1 MLRFL
6 AIVTIVAVVS
16 ADSSEEIGT
25 KKKWHHGGYKPYYG
39 GYNGYKPYYGGYN
52 GYNSYQYP
60 SAYYGGNNQQPLLNL
75 LGPLLAGGLGGLA
88 GNAIAGAGQQA
99 AVPQTGITTGV
110 IGPNGQIIPSTGTT
124 GTTGTTGSLP
134 IRQE

>member
-1 MLRFL
+1 MGVWQVQEEGKMLRFL

-16 ADSSEEIGT
+16 ADSSEEIGS

-39 GYNGYKPYYGGYN
+39 GYNGY
-52 GYNSYQYP
+52 NSYQYP
-60 SAYYGGNNQQPLLNL
+60 CAYYGGNNQQPLLNL

-110 IGPNGQIIPSTGTT
+110 IGPNGQIIPST
-124 GTTGTTGSLP
+124 
-134 IRQE
+134 